1 MEASGGVEQ
10 GRGLWVFV
18 GWEPARARAKAKREV
33 RVNPRR

>member
-18 GWEPARARAKAKREV
+18 GLEPGGARAKAEKEA